1 MTNYDEMIKG
11 FGIDMSKFLN
21 AIKNMKLLADD
32 QKHKN
37 TESTKCWD
45 PGIQD
50 PEEGLESDEG

>member
-1 MTNYDEMIKG
+1 MTNYDEMINK

-37 TESTKCWD
+37 TESTKSWD
-45 PGIQD
+45 PGSR
-50 PEEGLESDEG
+50 GRFRK